1 MIFMNKQLDTTKPII
16 LTRSFHNSRGNY
28 YPAKQT
34 PYYPGEITTD
44 AWEFQYSIQ
53 YTEQVK
59 VEIENKALVPEPDV
73 IITNKPQVE
82 VFVEPEPKPT
92 IDLEITEPSEV
103 RELTPSGNKTIKAK
117 VIKHSN

>member
-44 AWEFQYSIQ
+44 AWEFQHSIQ

-59 VEIENKALVPEPDV
+59 VESENKALVPEPDV